1 MFYYIDNLKGREDMI
16 GMYSILGL
24 SSVLLSVIVA
34 LASIVVV
41 VPVCVFVVNTLNK
54 KKLSDSK
61 TSIDEML
68 LEAKN
73 EAKNLKKEAILEA
86 KDEVLKLKT
95 DCDAEIKERR
105 AELQRSEN
113 RINQREDFI
122 NKKEEMLDRKSD
134 SLDNARLELKN
145 KEDVINKKI
154 EEQNNIT
161 KNMIAELEK
170 ISKMTKEEAKAELVS
185 RYEEDAK
192 KDAAILVRNIEQ
204 NAREDA
210 EKKAK
215 EIVTLA
221 IQKTAVEHTSE
232 VTVSTVPLP
241 SDEMKGR
248 IIGRE
253 GRNIR
258 ALENA
263 TGVDLI
269 IDDTPEAVVLSCF
282 DPVRREIARI
292 SLEKLMLD
300 GRIQP
305 SRIEEMVDKVSK
317 EMELTIKEAGESA
330 VFDTGI
336 HGMHPELIKILGRLK
351 YRTSYGQNVLKHS
364 IEVAYLAGLLAE
376 EVGANATIAKRGGLL
391 HDIGKAVDHEV
402 EGTHVTIGVDLATKY
417 KESKEVIHC
426 IAAHHGG
433 VEFESLE
440 AILVQTAD
448 AISSSRPGARRES
461 LENYIKRLQQ
471 LESIANDFKGV
482 EKSFAIQAG
491 REIRIIV
498 KPEEISDE
506 QALFLAKDIASKIE
520 KEMEYPGQIKVNV
533 IRETRSVDY
542 AK

>member
-1 MFYYIDNLKGREDMI
+1 MLENAISLM
-16 GMYSILGL
+16 GL
-24 SSVLLSVIVA
+24 SSGVLALIVA
-34 LASIVVV
+34 LCTLLVS
-41 VPVCVFVVNTLNK
+41 VPVCIGVMYAVNKTKLNK
-54 KKLSDSK
+54 TKVSVEKMLSEAE
-61 TSIDEML
+61 T
-68 LEAKN
+68 EAKT
-73 EAKNLKKEAILEA
+73 LKKEAILEA
-86 KDEVLKLKT
+86 KEEVHKLKSE
-95 DCDAEIKERR
+95 CDAELKERR
-105 AELQRSEN
+105 AEMQRNEN
-113 RINQREDFI
+113 RIIQREDFI
-122 NKKEEMLDRKSD
+122 NKKEEMLDKKSE
-134 SLDNARLELKN
+134 SLDSI
-145 KEDVINKKI
+145 KEDLKSKEEALQKKI

-161 KNMIAELEK
+161 KNMVLELER
-170 ISKMTKEEAKAELVS
+170 ISKLSKEEAKHELVS
-185 RYEEDAK
+185 RYEEEAK

-204 NAREDA
+204 QAKDEAD
-210 EKKAK
+210 KKAK

-221 IQKTAVEHTSE
+221 IQRTAVDHTSE
-232 VTVSTVPLP
+232 VTVSSVTLP

-269 IDDTPEAVVLSCF
+269 IDDTPEAVILSCF

-305 SRIEEMVDKVSK
+305 ARIEEMVEKVTRDI
-317 EMELTIKEAGESA
+317 ELTIKEAGESA
-330 VFDTGI
+330 VFDAGI
-336 HGMHPELIKILGRLK
+336 HGMHPELIKVLGRLK

-364 IEVAYLAGLLAE
+364 LEVSYLAGLLAA
-376 EVGANATIAKRGGLL
+376 EVGANVNIAKRGGLL
-391 HDIGKAVDHEV
+391 HDIGKAIDHEV
-402 EGTHVTIGVDLATKY
+402 EGTHVTIGVELATKY

-426 IAAHHGG
+426 IEAHHGG
-433 VEFESLE
+433 VEYESLE

-471 LESIANDFKGV
+471 LESIANEFKGV

-491 REIRIIV
+491 REIRILV

-506 QALFLAKDIASKIE
+506 DALFLAKDIAGKIE